1 MDNSFLDDLLA
12 DIPSSTAMPG
22 IEAFRVPAP
31 ADVASRYDIFR
42 DHRDPN
48 GGQIIGL
55 QFSWQPPGLHQYD
68 WYRREDGMTIVLESQ
83 RSLARPSS
91 EPITIRVRHED
102 ADQDPSILKVG
113 RTVTFDNRD
122 PDLLEDVRQ
131 HVMDAIESKECPLW
145 RLRRNL
151 DLPSFVVDVLEEPTG
166 GAVGTLERR
175 ATEALLLTDMIS
187 GKDLLDAVAV
197 QFSVYSRRPGSPS
210 APISA

>member
-1 MDNSFLDDLLA
+1 MDNSFLDDFLA
-12 DIPSSTAMPG
+12 DIPDPSAMSC

-31 ADVASRYDIFR
+31 ADVACRYDIFL
-42 DHRDPN
+42 DHRDAT

-68 WYRREDGMTIVLESQ
+68 WYRRGDGMTVVLECQ
-83 RSLARPSS
+83 RSLARPST

-113 RTVTFDNRD
+113 RTVTFDDRN
-122 PDLLEDVRQ
+122 PGMLEEVRQ
-131 HVMDAIESKECPLW
+131 LVMDATRGGESPLW
-145 RLRRNL
+145 RLRKNM
-151 DLPSFVVDVLEEPTG
+151 DLPSFVEDVLEGATG
-166 GAVGTLERR
+166 GMVGTLESR

-187 GKDLLDAVAV
+187 KKDLFDAMGV

-210 APISA
+210 APFSA